1 MINSEVIAQPVIK
14 PTEPNRLP
22 QLPESLLKPEIPNLL
37 PLPESPSR
45 VPSQPQPIDTKEPQI
60 KVTVRQIRVLGST
73 IFSEAEL
80 QEAVAIYL
88 DKAATI
94 QDLLAIRSTITDL
107 YTTRGYLTSGA
118 FLPAQLQDF
127 DKGIIS
133 IQIIEGELERI
144 DIKGLSRLQEGY
156 VQSRLSQAGKR
167 PVNIRNLESGLQL
180 LQLDSLFNSVQAELK
195 AGTSVGRSILEVTL
209 QENPSWIASATIES
223 RESPTVGEI
232 GLYGSIGD
240 RNFTGLGD
248 NLSLDLGGTEGTRRY
263 GIQYNLPLDWHNELQ
278 FRYNYNTSRI
288 ITPKF
293 AAIDIN
299 SRTQSS
305 TLGYRYFLLR
315 QPTSEISLGINFES
329 RESRDFLLG
338 NVPFS
343 FSLGADN
350 GRSAVNVLRFSQEWI
365 DRSINRVLAARS
377 QLSLGLGILG
387 ATVNDRGVDGRFLS
401 WQGQFQWIQSL
412 GKNTISI
419 VRLGTQL
426 TDKALLPIEKFGIGG
441 LDSIRGYQQ
450 NLYVGD
456 SGVVGTV
463 EFRLPVWSNPAIG
476 LLQIT
481 PFIDVGQVWSNSPNN
496 FSGLLASAGLGL
508 RWELG
513 SSIRAKLEWA
523 VQLNSIN
530 NSINSEPAQSLLF
543 SLQISNF

>member
-1 MINSEVIAQPVIK
+1 MINSEAIAQSVIK

-22 QLPESLLKPEIPNLL
+22 QLPESLLKPKIPNLL
-37 PLPESPSR
+37 PLPESTPTI
-45 VPSQPQPIDTKEPQI
+45 PSQPQPTDIKEPQI

-80 QEAVAIYL
+80 QESVAIYL
-88 DKAATI
+88 DRAATI

-107 YTTRGYLTSGA
+107 YTARGYLTSGA

-156 VQSRLSQAGKR
+156 VRSRLSQAGKR

-195 AGTSVGRSILEVTL
+195 AGTSVGRSILEITL

-223 RESPTVGEI
+223 RESSTVGAI

-248 NLSLDLGGTEGTRRY
+248 NFSLDLGGTEGTRRY
-263 GIQYNLPLDWHNELQ
+263 GIQYNLPLDGQNEIQ
-278 FRYNYNTSRI
+278 FRYNYSTSRI

-315 QPTSEISLGINFES
+315 QPTSEISMGLNFES

-426 TDKALLPIEKFGIGG
+426 TDKALLPIEQFGIGG
-441 LDSIRGYQQ
+441 PDSIRGYQQ

-463 EFRLPVWSNPAIG
+463 EFRLPVLSNPAIG

-513 SSIRAKLEWA
+513 SNVRAKLEWA
-523 VQLNSIN
+523 AQLSSIN
-530 NSINSEPAQSLLF
+530 NSINSEPAQSFLF